1 VGSSLDIFGGS
12 GMKYNDAVAFS
23 HRGGDC

>member
-12 GMKYNDAVAFS
+12 GMKYSDAVAFS
-23 HRGGDC
+23 RQQEAR